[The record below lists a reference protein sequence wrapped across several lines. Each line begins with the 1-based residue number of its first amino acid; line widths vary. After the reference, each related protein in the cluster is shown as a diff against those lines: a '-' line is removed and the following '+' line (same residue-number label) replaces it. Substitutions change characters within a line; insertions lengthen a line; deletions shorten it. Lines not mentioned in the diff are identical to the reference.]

1 MSTNIRR
8 SSRRA
13 AVKGTTNANLEE
25 SMTIS
30 HLEVSPTHYLL
41 DVDSQC
47 IQRIIPIWIRIVPTH
62 APPIYRYQSL
72 VGNFIKNQ
80 HMCTV
85 TRISIE
91 IVNTCA
97 RYLFSAVPS
106 FSQRWCAFIP
116 FVFHLYFY
124 FTENRHDGIEKR
136 WSTAN
141 GTE

>member
-47 IQRIIPIWIRIVPTH
+47 IQRIIPIWIRIVPIH

-80 HMCTV
+80 HICTV

-91 IVNTCA
+91 IDNTCT
-97 RYLFSAVPS
+97 RYLFFCCS
-106 FSQRWCAFIP
+106 FLLTALVCIHSVCISLIF
-116 FVFHLYFY
+116 LFY
-124 FTENRHDGIEKR
+124 RK
-136 WSTAN
+136 STRRY
-141 GTE
+141 